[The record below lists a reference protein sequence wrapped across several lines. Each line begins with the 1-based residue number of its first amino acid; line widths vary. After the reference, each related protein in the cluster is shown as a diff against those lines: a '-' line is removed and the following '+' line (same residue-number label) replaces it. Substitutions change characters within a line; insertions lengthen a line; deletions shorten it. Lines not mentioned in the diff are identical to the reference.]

1 MAFTLHDCLDRPRD
15 APALVRVLSARLLAA
30 SNATAALR
38 DWCEEHRIGAGA
50 IRAVRHRTSAA
61 APADDGTR
69 DCLCPRT
76 DEPVLHRRVDL
87 ARGGLVLARAD
98 NWHLPRRLPAAML
111 RTLED
116 TDTPFGDVVAPLRP
130 SRRTFFAEFGDTR
143 RRRPGPSELDARQ
156 AAEADGFAPDE
167 VLEHKALV
175 LTEDG
180 YPIAVVRERY
190 LSTLVPF
197 AV

>member
-1 MAFTLHDCLDRPRD
+1 MAFIRHGCSAGSRD
-15 APALVRVLSARLLAA
+15 TPALVRALSARLLAS

-50 IRAVRHRTSAA
+50 IRAVRHRPSA
-61 APADDGTR
+61 PPHADGDVL

-76 DEPVLHRRVDL
+76 DEPVRHRRVDL
-87 ARGGLVLARAD
+87 ARGGLLLSRAD
-98 NWHLPRRLPAAML
+98 NWHLPRRLPADML
-111 RTLED
+111 RTLDD

-130 SRRTFFAEFGDTR
+130 SRRTFFVEFR
-143 RRRPGPSELDARQ
+143 ESRRRPLGPSGLGARQ
-156 AAEADGFAPDE
+156 SAGAGGVGPDE

-175 LTEDG
+175 LMEDG

-197 AV
+197 AA